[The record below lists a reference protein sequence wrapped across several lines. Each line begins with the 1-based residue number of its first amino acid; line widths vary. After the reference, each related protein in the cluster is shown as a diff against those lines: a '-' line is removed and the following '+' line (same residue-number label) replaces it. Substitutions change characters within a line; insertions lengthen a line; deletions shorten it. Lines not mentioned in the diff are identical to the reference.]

1 MNLVNHRTSSLLR
14 SNGRFGAGG
23 RVAPEP
29 QPGREIWMTGRGR
42 ENSQGG
48 EGNNST
54 DCFTEIFTDVFFFRW
69 WWYNFADLV
78 IEHEFWDYEFPWE
91 VVLNSKLRSFVDVFF
106 RRLKDCSV
114 GSKFVCHVRF
124 LCSMKG
130 WEIGGNTRH
139 TKQSSVSIVELS
151 DILVLKQHQDRIELV
166 NAACHKLRIVSAG
179 FWKGFWQCCR
189 HKSLLNSWNACE
201 AYVTSIQWWH
211 PWQEEGNSPRLTAAW
226 SSKAGEDWWM
236 VLNTT
241 IWGLNGCI

>member
-29 QPGREIWMTGRGR
+29 QPGREIWMTGRGP

-48 EGNNST
+48 KET
-54 DCFTEIFTDVFFFRW
+54 TALIALLRFLQMFFFFRW

-78 IEHEFWDYEFPWE
+78 IEHEFWDYEFHG
-91 VVLNSKLRSFVDVFF
+91 RSFWTASWGRLLMFFF

-130 WEIGGNTRH
+130 WEIGGNTRL
-139 TKQSSVSIVELS
+139 QNNWVYL
-151 DILVLKQHQDRIELV
+151 
-166 NAACHKLRIVSAG
+166 
-179 FWKGFWQCCR
+179 
-189 HKSLLNSWNACE
+189 SWNW
-201 AYVTSIQWWH
+201 VIF
-211 PWQEEGNSPRLTAAW
+211 
-226 SSKAGEDWWM
+226 
-236 VLNTT
+236 
-241 IWGLNGCI
+241 